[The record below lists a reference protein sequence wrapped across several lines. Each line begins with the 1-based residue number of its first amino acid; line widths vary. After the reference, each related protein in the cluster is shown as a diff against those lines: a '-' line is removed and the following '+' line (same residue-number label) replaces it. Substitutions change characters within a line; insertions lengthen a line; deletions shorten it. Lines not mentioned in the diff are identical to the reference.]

1 MKNLN
6 VVMYHYVRNS
16 TYSKFRNLKFLS
28 LNNFKKQLNY
38 LEQNFNIIDP
48 NTLFNSNNQLP
59 LNSCMLT
66 FDDGYKDH
74 IKFVYPELKKRK
86 IKAIFFPVG
95 STIFEEKILETN
107 LIQIIVSKIKNPKK
121 LLQIIKSL
129 CLDSNISEYEYLK
142 LIARIKD
149 KKNPKNRFDEKNIVT
164 IKKLLQFGIP
174 SKIRT
179 KIINILF
186 NKIIKLSIK
195 SLWKNY
201 YLSKDDINKLLDNQ
215 MIIGAHTYNHIWL
228 GNSSINEQ
236 QKEIEL
242 SVKFL
247 NFFKVNKNHRVFC
260 YPFGSYNKSTI
271 QILKKNRFKF
281 AFNTKNEVA
290 DIRKKF
296 EIARKDTND
305 FLFT

>member
-1 MKNLN
+1 MKNFN

-16 TYSKFRNLKFLS
+16 AYSKFRNLKFLS
-28 LNNFKKQLNY
+28 LDNFKKQLNY

-48 NTLFNSNNQLP
+48 HTLFNSNNQLP
-59 LNSCMLT
+59 LNSCLLT

-95 STIFEEKILETN
+95 STIFEKKILETN
-107 LIQIIVSKIKNPKK
+107 LIQIIISRTKNSKN

-129 CLDSNISEYEYLK
+129 CLNFSISEYEFLK
-142 LIARIKD
+142 LIKKIKD
-149 KKNPKNRFDEKNIVT
+149 KKNPKNRFDEKNIVI

-186 NKIIKLSIK
+186 KKMIKLSIN

-201 YLSKDDINKLLDNQ
+201 YLSKDDIKKLLDNQ
-215 MIIGAHTYNHIWL
+215 MLIGAHTYNHIWL
-228 GNSSINEQ
+228 GSSSIKEQ
-236 QKEIEL
+236 EKEIEL
-242 SVKFL
+242 STEFL
-247 NFFKVNKNHRVFC
+247 DYFNINKNCRVFC
-260 YPFGSYNKSTI
+260 YPFGSYNNNTI
-271 QILKKNRFKF
+271 QILKKNKFKF
-281 AFNTKNEVA
+281 AFNTKNEKA
-290 DIRKKF
+290 DIKKKF
-296 EIARKDTND
+296 EISRKDTND
-305 FLFT
+305 YLFK

>member
-1 MKNLN
+1 MKNFN

-16 TYSKFRNLKFLS
+16 AYSKFRNLKFLS
-28 LNNFKKQLNY
+28 LDNFKKQLNY

-48 NTLFNSNNQLP
+48 HTLFNSNNQLP
-59 LNSCMLT
+59 LNSCLLT

-95 STIFEEKILETN
+95 STIFEKKILETN
-107 LIQIIVSKIKNPKK
+107 LIQIIISRTKNSKN

-129 CLDSNISEYEYLK
+129 CLNFSISEYEFLK
-142 LIARIKD
+142 LIKKIKD
-149 KKNPKNRFDEKNIVT
+149 KKNPKNRFDEKNIVI

-186 NKIIKLSIK
+186 KKMIKLSIN

-201 YLSKDDINKLLDNQ
+201 YLSKDDIKKLLDNQ
-215 MIIGAHTYNHIWL
+215 MLIGAHTYNHVWL
-228 GNSSINEQ
+228 GSSSIKEQ
-236 QKEIEL
+236 EKEIEL
-242 SVKFL
+242 SAEFL
-247 NFFKVNKNHRVFC
+247 DYFNINKNFRVFC
-260 YPFGSYNKSTI
+260 YPFGSYNNNTI
-271 QILKKNRFKF
+271 QILKKNKFKF
-281 AFNTKNEVA
+281 AFNTKNEKA
-290 DIRKKF
+290 DIKKKF
-296 EIARKDTND
+296 EISRKDTND
-305 FLFT
+305 YLFK